1 MIEVAVVAMW
11 VVGLILVSIMS
22 FEKTKNTTL
31 NVVSVILI
39 LIITTINIIALGQAK

>member
-22 FEKTKNTTL
+22 FEKTKNTTF

-39 LIITTINIIALGQAK
+39 LIITTIIVVSLGHN

>member
-1 MIEVAVVAMW
+1 MIELAVVAMW
-11 VVGLILVSIMS
+11 MVGLILVSIMS

-39 LIITTINIIALGQAK
+39 LIITTIIVVSLGHN

>member
-11 VVGLILVSIMS
+11 MAGLILVSIMS

-39 LIITTINIIALGQAK
+39 LIITTIIVVSLGHN

>member
-1 MIEVAVVAMW
+1 MIELAVVAMW

-39 LIITTINIIALGQAK
+39 LILTTIIVVSLGHN

>member
-1 MIEVAVVAMW
+1 MIELAVVDMW
-11 VVGLILVSIMS
+11 VVGLILVAIMS

-39 LIITTINIIALGQAK
+39 LIITTIIVASLGYS

>member
-11 VVGLILVSIMS
+11 IVGLILVSIMS

-39 LIITTINIIALGQAK
+39 LIITTIIVVSLGHN

>member
-1 MIEVAVVAMW
+1 MIELAVVGMW

-39 LIITTINIIALGQAK
+39 LIITTIIVVSLGHN

>member
-11 VVGLILVSIMS
+11 MVGLILVSIMS

-39 LIITTINIIALGQAK
+39 LIITTIIVVSLGHN

>member
-1 MIEVAVVAMW
+1 MIELAVVDMW

-39 LIITTINIIALGQAK
+39 LIITTIIVVSLGHN

>member
-1 MIEVAVVAMW
+1 MIELAVVAMW
-11 VVGLILVSIMS
+11 VVGLTLVSIMS

-39 LIITTINIIALGQAK
+39 LIITTIIVVSLGHN

>member
-11 VVGLILVSIMS
+11 VVGLIFVSIMS

-39 LIITTINIIALGQAK
+39 LIITTIIVVSLGHN

>member
-1 MIEVAVVAMW
+1 MIEVAIVAMW

-39 LIITTINIIALGQAK
+39 LIITTIIVVSLGHN

>member
-1 MIEVAVVAMW
+1 MIEVTVVAMW

-31 NVVSVILI
+31 NVASVILI
-39 LIITTINIIALGQAK
+39 LIITTIIVVSLGHN

>member
-1 MIEVAVVAMW
+1 MIELAVVAMW
-11 VVGLILVSIMS
+11 IVGLILVSIMS

-39 LIITTINIIALGQAK
+39 LILTTIIVVSLGHN

>member
-1 MIEVAVVAMW
+1 MIELAVVAMW
-11 VVGLILVSIMS
+11 IVGLILVSIMS

-39 LIITTINIIALGQAK
+39 LIITTIIVVSLGHN